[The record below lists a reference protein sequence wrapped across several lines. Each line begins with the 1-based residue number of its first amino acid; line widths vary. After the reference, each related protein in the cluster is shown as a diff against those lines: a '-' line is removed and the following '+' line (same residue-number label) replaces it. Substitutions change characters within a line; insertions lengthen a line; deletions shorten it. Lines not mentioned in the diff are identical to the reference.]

1 MNKEIVKLIEQR
13 LEKGKREYADELDP
27 EDGRDWIKES
37 IEEMLDS
44 CVYLATELL
53 RIHNIAKKPHSK
65 ERKKFQEKYIDM
77 IIETTPILQII
88 HEYKIWCRQSLYKQT
103 DEEFVKFLESKKTLN
118 GIDCIE
124 QWDDFIEFKKHI
136 AQWKFLEIEK
146 EEDSNLKYSDQN

>member
-13 LEKGKREYADELDP
+13 LEKGKRENAYEVGKIVA
-27 EDGRDWIKES
+27 KES

-44 CVYLATELL
+44 CVYLAAELL

-77 IIETTPILQII
+77 IIETIPILQII
-88 HEYKIWCRQSLYKQT
+88 DEYKIWCRQSLYKQT
-103 DEEFVKFLESKKTLN
+103 DEEFVKFLELKKTLN
-118 GIDCIE
+118 DIDCIE

-136 AQWKFLEIEK
+136 ARVEH
-146 EEDSNLKYSDQN
+146 NN